1 MLRQPTLALA
11 ATLLVACS
19 DDSAPPPTLPG
30 EAPAAEASYEGAAPL
45 EIPDDAPRVVVLG
58 DSLAAG
64 LHLSIEQAFPAEL
77 QRLLVERG
85 APFHLTN
92 AGVSGD
98 TSAGGLARVDWIL
111 RSLPDVVVVELGA
124 NDGLRGQPPEAV
136 EANLRGVVEALR
148 AGGAKV
154 LLLGLRMP
162 PSLGP
167 DYAKA
172 FDAVYPRV
180 AAALDVPF
188 VPFFMEGVAGVPEL
202 NLGDGMHPTPEGHR
216 ILARNVAPALEELLG
231 TIER

>member
-1 MLRQPTLALA
+1 MARPITSLVLALA
-11 ATLLVACS
+11 LVACS
-19 DDSAPPPTLPG
+19 DEPSAPPALPG
-30 EAPAAEASYEGAAPL
+30 EAPAAEASEGVAAAL
-45 EIPDDAPRVVVLG
+45 EIPADAPRVLVLG
-58 DSLAAG
+58 DSIAAG
-64 LHLSIEQAFPAEL
+64 LHLSIDQAFPTEL
-77 QRLLVERG
+77 QRILFERG
-85 APFHLTN
+85 VPFQLTN

-111 RSLPDVVVVELGA
+111 RSAPDVVIVELGA
-124 NDGLRGQPPEAV
+124 NDGLRGQPPEAI
-136 EANLRGVVEALR
+136 EQNLRAAIEKLR

-167 DYAKA
+167 DYAEA

-180 AAALDVPF
+180 AEALDVPF

-202 NLGDGMHPTPEGHR
+202 NLGDGIHPTPEGHR
-216 ILARNVAPALEELLG
+216 ILARNVAPALEQLLG